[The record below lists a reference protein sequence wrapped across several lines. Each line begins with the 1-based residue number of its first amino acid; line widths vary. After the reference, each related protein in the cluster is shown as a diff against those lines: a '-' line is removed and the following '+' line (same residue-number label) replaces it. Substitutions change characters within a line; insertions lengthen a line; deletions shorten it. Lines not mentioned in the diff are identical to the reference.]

1 MSAASPAA
9 EVASVSESAPAI
21 NPRLIDIEPGPWRQ
35 SLLHLASQLAVSA
48 VARDRQGGSAQ
59 AEKQLIRNSG
69 LLGLSI
75 PKAQGGAEAGWPTIY
90 RFTRYLAAVD
100 SSLAHLFAFHHL
112 QVATIQLFGD
122 EWQRR
127 FWLTRTLEENWFWG
141 NATNGRDTGLRLLR
155 LEEHYQLVG
164 SKSFCSGA
172 LGADALVVSVP
183 RNSSR
188 PEDRVFVV
196 VPAQRDGL
204 LVNNDWDG
212 FGQRQ
217 TDSGTV
223 NFEGVFVDARDL
235 LEQGVGTLRGTL
247 RTCVSQLVLVQIY
260 LGNALGALNAA
271 LRYIQEQG
279 RGWPGAATNP
289 LDDGFIQL
297 RIGEL
302 WSRLQAA
309 SGVADQAGT
318 ALQHAWDSPE
328 PSVGERGELATR
340 IAEAKLLSA
349 RVALDITSQIFETMG
364 ARATSSRYGFDRFWR
379 NVRVHTLH
387 DPLDHKQ
394 RDIGRW
400 LLTGEHPQPSVYS

>member
-1 MSAASPAA
+1 MSGALATKAGALLA
-9 EVASVSESAPAI
+9 EPAPAI
-21 NPRLIDIEPGPWRQ
+21 NPRLLDIEAGPWREP
-35 SLLHLASQLAVSA
+35 LLNLAQALASTVA
-48 VARDRQGGSAQ
+48 ARDRQGGSAQ
-59 AEKQLIRNSG
+59 AQKQLIRDSG
-69 LLGLSI
+69 LLRLSI
-75 PKAQGGAEAGWPTIY
+75 PQQLGGAEAGWPQIF

-112 QVATIQLFGD
+112 QVATILLFGN
-122 EWQRR
+122 ERQRNH
-127 FWLTRTLEENWFWG
+127 WLTQTLEQNWFWG
-141 NATNGRDTGLRLLR
+141 NATNGRDTGLRLTQ

-183 RNSSR
+183 RHRSR
-188 PEDRVFVV
+188 PDDRVFLV
-196 VPAQRDGL
+196 VPAERDGL
-204 LVNNDWDG
+204 LINDDWDG

-223 NFEGVFVDARDL
+223 NFGGVFVDAGDL
-235 LEQGVGTLRGTL
+235 LEHGAGTLRSTL

-271 LRYIQEQG
+271 MSYLDERAQGSLGVAPDPVDEGFTHLRLG
-279 RGWPGAATNP
+279 
-289 LDDGFIQL
+289 D
-297 RIGEL
+297 L
-302 WSRLQAA
+302 WARLQAA
-309 SGVADQAGT
+309 SALTDQAGE
-318 ALQHAWDSPE
+318 ALQRAWQSDE
-328 PSVGERGELATR
+328 PSARERGELATR

-349 RVALDITSQIFETMG
+349 RVALDVTSQVFESMG

-387 DPLDHKQ
+387 DALDHKQ

-400 LLTGEHPQPSVYS
+400 LLSGEHPVPSIYS